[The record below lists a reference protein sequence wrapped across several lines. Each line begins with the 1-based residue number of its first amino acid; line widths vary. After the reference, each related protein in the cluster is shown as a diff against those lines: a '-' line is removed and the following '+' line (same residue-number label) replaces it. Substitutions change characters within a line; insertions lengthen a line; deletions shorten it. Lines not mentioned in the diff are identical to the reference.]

1 MTWTGD
7 AVDRL
12 HAVRY
17 LRTNSFRADYARLS
31 ASEQQQFRA
40 AARRF
45 NEACDRF
52 LATGTPFPTAL
63 RVKPVQGA
71 PGVFEMTWSFAGPD
85 GRATWQWGHVDV
97 IDDQGQ
103 TRPHTAVV
111 WRRIGG
117 HEVFS
122 RP

>member
-1 MTWTGD
+1 MSWTGD
-7 AVDRL
+7 AVGTL
-12 HAVRY
+12 LAVRY
-17 LRTNSFRADYARLS
+17 RLTDSFKADYAGLS
-31 ASEQQQFRA
+31 SGEKERFRD
-40 AARRF
+40 AARRI

-52 LATGTPFPTAL
+52 LDRGTPFPTAL
-63 RVKPVQGA
+63 RVKPVHGA

-97 IDDQGQ
+97 VDDQGQ
-103 TRPHTAVV
+103 MRRHAAVV